1 MNNFISK
8 ADARAHFSSRR
19 SSIELEERKR
29 KSDSV
34 VSSVISLPEFK
45 NCDTL
50 FLYSPIK
57 SEVDILPLFNIAKDR
72 EIKVAFPISIK
83 DLSVLDFRVVSS
95 FDELS
100 IGAYNICEPSENS
113 EKAIFSDRSI
123 CIVPAL
129 AFDRSGNRLGYG
141 KGFYDRF
148 LNSFTGLSVGVT
160 FDELLCDTL
169 PTDAYDVPVNIIIT
183 DKESVRIT

>member
-1 MNNFISK
+1 M
-8 ADARAHFSSRR
+8 
-19 SSIELEERKR
+19 
-29 KSDSV
+29 
-34 VSSVISLPEFK
+34 
-45 NCDTL
+45 
-50 FLYSPIK
+50 
-57 SEVDILPLFNIAKDR
+57 PLFNIAKDR